1 MLSIFGYTKLY
12 EWQRSL
18 TMMRFQI
25 NSNDTNAIEQL
36 LHITKEQF
44 NLQIKILNNINFPP
58 KKRTKWGEFAD

>member
-1 MLSIFGYTKLY
+1 
-12 EWQRSL
+12 
-18 TMMRFQI
+18 MMRFQI

-58 KKRTKWGEFAD
+58 KNRTKWGEFAD